1 MSPAEV
7 FARLS
12 DTRTP
17 AAGPVVV
24 KTAVVLG
31 GSVAGLLAARVL
43 ADHADEVVV
52 LERDDPGP
60 GARPG
65 APQGSQTHVL
75 LPAGLRQLERW
86 FPGFTEKTVA
96 AGARRAPA
104 RLRHTY
110 SDGVR
115 KVVGSDTEMLT
126 SSRPF
131 LEAQIREHTLAL
143 PNVRA
148 LVARVTGLEFSD
160 TAVTAVQYEGGRRD
174 ADFVVDAMGRSSRL
188 GDWLTGAGWDQPPM
202 TRMKIDLNYATAVLR
217 RTDER
222 PEARV
227 GLSMHS
233 PGDPSGI
240 AAAVTVQLEDDRWIA
255 TLSGYLD
262 RRPGSTPEDFVHLC
276 RTALPDEFGA
286 VADHEMLGGI
296 ATYRHADSRRRDFDR
311 VRRFPA
317 RLVATGDAVAS
328 FNPIYGQGMAC
339 AALHA
344 SCLSEY
350 LRSAPDLAVPASAFF
365 ALQRVIVDAAWGLS
379 TGGDL
384 ELPHVDGP
392 YPRGYRLQKWAIGQI
407 VAASVHDPEIARR
420 FDEVAYLL
428 AHPSTL
434 AKPGTLLKSILA
446 NRRKK

>member
-12 DTRTP
+12 DTSTP
-17 AAGPVVV
+17 APGPVVV
-24 KTAVVLG
+24 RTAVVLG
-31 GSVAGLLAARVL
+31 GSIAGLLAARAL

-52 LERDDPGP
+52 LERDDPGTGP
-60 GARPG
+60 RPG

-86 FPGFTEKTVA
+86 FPGFTDKAVA
-96 AGARRAPA
+96 AGGRPAPA
-104 RLRHTY
+104 SLRSTY

-115 KVVGSDTEMLT
+115 KIVGSDTDMLS

-131 LEAQIREHTLAL
+131 LEAQIRSHTLAL

-148 LVARVTGLEFSD
+148 LVARVTGLSFSD
-160 TAVTAVQYEGGRRD
+160 TAVTAVQYEGGRLD

-188 GDWLTGAGWDQPPM
+188 ADWLKTAGWEPPPM
-202 TRMKIDLNYATAVLR
+202 TRMRIDLNYTTAVLR
-217 RTDER
+217 RTGDQPTVR
-222 PEARV
+222 AGV
-227 GLSMHS
+227 SMHS
-233 PGDPSGI
+233 PGAPSGI
-240 AAAVTVQLEDDRWIA
+240 AAAAMCQTENDQWMV

-262 RRPGSTPEDFVHLC
+262 HRPGSTPEEFVHLC
-276 RTALPDEFGA
+276 RTALPGEFGA
-286 VADHEMLGGI
+286 IAANEMLGGI
-296 ATYRHADSRRRDFDR
+296 TTYHHADSRRRDFHR
-311 VRRFPA
+311 LRRFPA
-317 RLVATGDAVAS
+317 RLVAAGDAVAS
-328 FNPIYGQGMAC
+328 FNPIYGQGMSC
-339 AALHA
+339 AVLHA

-350 LRSAPDLAVPASAFF
+350 LRSGPDLDVAAMGFF

-407 VAASVHDPEIARR
+407 VKASVHDPEIARR

-428 AHPSTL
+428 AHPARL
-434 AKPGTLLKSILA
+434 ARPGTLVRSILA
-446 NRRKK
+446 NRR

>member
-17 AAGPVVV
+17 TAGPVVMR
-24 KTAVVLG
+24 TAVVLG

-52 LERDDPGP
+52 LERDEPGL
-60 GARPG
+60 GSRPG

-75 LPAGLRQLERW
+75 LPAGLQQLERW
-86 FPGFTEKTVA
+86 FPGFTDKAVA
-96 AGARRAPA
+96 AGARLAPA
-104 RLRHTY
+104 RSRHTY
-110 SDGVR
+110 ADGVR
-115 KVVGSDTEMLT
+115 KVVGSDTDMLT

-131 LEAQIREHTLAL
+131 LEARIREHTLAL

-160 TAVTAVQYEGGRRD
+160 SAVTAVRYEGGRLE
-174 ADFVVDAMGRSSRL
+174 AEFFVDAMGRASRL
-188 GDWLTGAGWDQPPM
+188 GDWLADAGWEQPPM

-217 RTDER
+217 REGEQ
-222 PEARV
+222 PAARL
-227 GLSMHS
+227 GLATYS
-233 PGDPSGI
+233 PGAPSGI
-240 AAAVTVQLEDDRWIA
+240 AAAVTCEIEDDRWIA

-262 RRPGSTPEDFVHLC
+262 ERPGSTPEDFVELC

-286 VADHEMLGGI
+286 VAGNELLGGI
-296 ATYRHADSRRRDFDR
+296 TTYRHADSRRRDFHGLK
-311 VRRFPA
+311 RFPA

-328 FNPIYGQGMAC
+328 FNPIYGQGMTC
-339 AALHA
+339 AAFHA

-350 LRSAPDLAVPASAFF
+350 LRSAPDLSVRASEFF
-365 ALQRVIVDAAWGLS
+365 ALQRVVVDAAWDLS
-379 TGGDL
+379 TGADL

-420 FDEVAYLL
+420 FDEVTYFL
-428 AHPSTL
+428 AHPATL
-434 AKPGTLLKSILA
+434 AKPGTLVKAILA
-446 NRRKK
+446 NRRKS